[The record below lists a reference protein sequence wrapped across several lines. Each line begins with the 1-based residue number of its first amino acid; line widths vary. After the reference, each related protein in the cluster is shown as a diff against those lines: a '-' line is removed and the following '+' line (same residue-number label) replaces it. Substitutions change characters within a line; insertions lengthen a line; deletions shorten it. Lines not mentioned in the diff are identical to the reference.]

1 VYTTTQHSRARTVL
15 VARQAQA
22 ASPRMAESSASAPTA
37 ADVTDGAA
45 QAQEITPWDVS
56 GGVDDDGNAIGID
69 YDKLRRDWGAQNIT
83 PELIEKFERVTGCKA
98 HPWIR
103 RGIFFSHR
111 DLDRVLDNHAAGK
124 PMYLYTGRGP
134 SSESL
139 HMGHLVPFL
148 FTKYLQDVFK
158 CVLVVQMTDD
168 EKFLWKNL
176 ELEECHRLAF
186 ENAKDIIA
194 CGFDISRTFIFSDL
208 DYVGSMYPNI
218 VKIQKAVTY
227 NQAKGIF
234 GFEDKP
240 DEPVNIGKHAFPA
253 VQAAPSFPSSFPHIF
268 GKSADVPCLIPCAID
283 QDPYFRMTRDVAP
296 RLGFLKPALIH
307 SKFFPALQGSTS
319 KMSASDEAS
328 AIFCTDSPKEISSK
342 VKKYAFSGG
351 RQTVE
356 EHREKG
362 GDLATDI
369 PYQWLRF
376 FLFDDEKLK
385 HIGDEYQSGRM
396 LSGEIKEELIKVLQ
410 PLVATHQAARSMVTD
425 DIVRSFMT
433 PRKLLL
439 C

>member
-1 VYTTTQHSRARTVL
+1 MS
-15 VARQAQA
+15 VAA
-22 ASPRMAESSASAPTA
+22 ATEAMASA
-37 ADVTDGAA
+37 DITDGATEKE
-45 QAQEITPWDVS
+45 QVITAWEVE
-56 GGVDDDGNAIGID
+56 GGVDADGNNIGID

-111 DLDRVLDNHAAGK
+111 DLDLVLDAYAAGK

-158 CVLVVQMTDD
+158 CVLVIQMTDD
-168 EKFLWKNL
+168 EKYLWKNL
-176 ELEECHRLAF
+176 ELDECHRLGF

-194 CGFDISRTFIFSDL
+194 CGFDITKTFIFSDL
-208 DYVGSMYPNI
+208 DYVGRMYPNI
-218 VKIQKAVTY
+218 VKIWKAVSY

-253 VQAAPSFPSSFPHIF
+253 VQAAPSFPSSFPEIF
-268 GKSADVPCLIPCAID
+268 GKRTDVMCLIPCAID

-307 SKFFPALQGSTS
+307 SKFFPALQGANS
-319 KMSASDEAS
+319 KMSASDETS
-328 AIFCTDSPKEISSK
+328 AIFCTDTPKIIKEK
-342 VKKYAFSGG
+342 VNKYAFSGG
-351 RQTVE
+351 KMTVE
-356 EHREKG
+356 EHRKEG
-362 GDLATDI
+362 GDTSVDI
-369 PYQWLRF
+369 SYQWLTF
-376 FLFDDEKLK
+376 FLHDDEKLA
-385 HIGDEYQSGRM
+385 HIKAEYESGRM
-396 LSGEIKEELIKVLQ
+396 LSGEIKAELTKVITPMIL
-410 PLVATHQAARSMVTD
+410 THQAARAVVTD
-425 DIVRSFMT
+425 DIVKTFMT
-433 PRKLLL
+433 PRKLMI
-439 C
+439 

>member
-1 VYTTTQHSRARTVL
+1 
-15 VARQAQA
+15 
-22 ASPRMAESSASAPTA
+22 MAESSASAPAA
-37 ADVTDGAA
+37 ADVTDGAG
-45 QAQEITPWDVS
+45 QAQEITPWDVA
-56 GGVDDDGNAIGID
+56 GGVDDDGNLIGID

-83 PELIEKFERVTGCKA
+83 PDLIEKFERVTGCKA

-176 ELEECHRLAF
+176 ELEECQRLGF

-194 CGFDISRTFIFSDL
+194 CGFDISKTFIFSDL
-208 DYVGSMYPNI
+208 EYVGRMYPNI
-218 VKIQKAVTY
+218 VKIWKAVSY

-253 VQAAPSFPSSFPHIF
+253 VQAAPSFPSSFPEIF
-268 GKSADVPCLIPCAID
+268 GKRTDVMCLIPCAID

-307 SKFFPALQGSTS
+307 SKFFPALQGTNA
-319 KMSASDEAS
+319 KMAASDETS
-328 AIFCTDSPKEISSK
+328 AIFCTDTAKQIKEK
-342 VKKYAFSGG
+342 VNKYAFSGG
-351 RQTVE
+351 RMTVE

-362 GDLATDI
+362 GDTSVDI
-369 PYQWLRF
+369 SYQWLTF
-376 FLFDDEKLK
+376 FLDDDEKLA
-385 HIGDEYQSGRM
+385 HIKREYESGRM
-396 LSGEIKEELIKVLQ
+396 LSGEIKAELTKVIT
-410 PLVATHQAARSMVTD
+410 PLIMTHQKARAAITD
-425 DIVRSFMT
+425 EIVRTFMT
-433 PRKLLL
+433 PRKLAL
-439 C
+439 